1 MNDEAVATPVP
12 VTPMQNVGPAVRPWI
27 LTIALAAVGAIC
39 FFAFVRDA
47 PTLAESPWPFLMIA
61 ALLAAG
67 EVIHVDLARAGEHGL
82 SFAMSDVALAAALLL
97 GRPSDTL
104 IAHVLVTF
112 GVHAFRA
119 RRPTLKVVFNA
130 VQVAVADAVAI
141 AAFVAVGAETTV
153 SLAAAI
159 AAIGAVLA
167 STLVSASLVLAVVRA
182 SGGRR
187 SPGEFL
193 RTLAISMP
201 AGVANGSVAV
211 EAVFLGHINWLLAP
225 VAIVPFVV
233 LVFAYRGISNQQ
245 LTVDKTDFLY
255 RATVA
260 LHQEADLDNA
270 LIDVLEQAREAVN
283 ANAARI
289 VLLAH
294 DGAVSCASFTD
305 SSQPMAAASPEVEL
319 AARRL
324 ASGIPAAT
332 LVLAGTAGAME
343 WSVDTFSD
351 QDSIAA
357 PLMRDGEPAGVL
369 IVSER
374 RGNMELFRTSD
385 IDLIDLLSQQIGLA
399 LEKGFLERSLHQLIE
414 LEAQLTYQ
422 AYHDGLTGLANRTRF
437 NDELHAAMSD
447 PEALPL
453 AVLLLDVDDF
463 KTVNDSLGHAAGDL
477 LLEEVA
483 HRLVQCVG
491 DTGLTARIGGD
502 EFAVLLTNAEL
513 PAAQAAAQAI
523 LGNVDSPV
531 VLELREVSVGASLG
545 IAVSTGAPEEPSDVL
560 RNADLALYRAKGA
573 GKGRYAVYEDAMH
586 VEVRKRLE
594 LSAAL
599 SSAVERD
606 EFILA
611 FQPIHDLINGDV
623 VGAEALVRWRHP
635 QLGELLPAN
644 FLALTEESGLIVQ
657 IGQIVL
663 DQALAVA
670 ASWEPLVAGRP
681 FTISV
686 NVSGRQLHEDGFDI
700 MVMEMLR
707 KHSVP
712 PTRLTL
718 EITESVFIADS
729 HRAQALRVLSN
740 EGVRLSLDDFGTG
753 YSSLSQL
760 HRFPMDQVKIDRSFV
775 SRIAEGASDRTLVHA
790 ILQLAAALRMD
801 TVAEGIETRD
811 QLREL
816 RRLGCHRG
824 QGWLLGSPQSADHIA
839 GLLSGGL
846 PDWLVAS

>member
-1 MNDEAVATPVP
+1 MADEVVATPVP
-12 VTPMQNVGPAVRPWI
+12 VAPLPGTAALRPWA
-27 LTIALAAVGAIC
+27 LTIAIALVGTLSYVLY
-39 FFAFVRDA
+39 VRHA
-47 PTLAESPWPFLMIA
+47 PVNAESPWPFLLIA

-67 EVIHVDLARAGEHGL
+67 EVIHVDLARAGEHRL
-82 SFAMSDVALAAALLL
+82 TFAMSDVALGAALLL
-97 GRPSDTL
+97 GRPSDTV

-112 GVHAFRA
+112 LIHAVRA
-119 RRPTLKVVFNA
+119 RRITLKVLFNA
-130 VQVAVADAVAI
+130 AQVSAADAVAV
-141 AAFVAVGAETTV
+141 AVFVAIAIDSSLFVGAV
-153 SLAAAI
+153 AAI
-159 AAIGAVLA
+159 TAVVA
-167 STLVSASLVLAVVRA
+167 STLVSASLVMAVVRA
-182 SGGRR
+182 TGGRR
-187 SPGEFL
+187 SPGDFI
-193 RTLAISMP
+193 RTLAIGVP
-201 AGVANGSVAV
+201 TAVANGSVAV
-211 EAVFLGHINWLLAP
+211 EAVYLGQISVLLAP
-225 VAIVPFVV
+225 IAAVPFIV

-260 LHQEADLDNA
+260 LHQEADLDKA
-270 LIDVLEQAREAVN
+270 LIEVLDQAREAVN

-289 VLLAH
+289 VLFAH

-305 SSQPMAAASPEVEL
+305 AAQPMAAASPEVEF

-324 ASGIPAAT
+324 AGGIPAAT
-332 LVLAGTAGAME
+332 LVLAGTAGAGE
-343 WSVDTFSD
+343 WSVDTFTD

-374 RGNMELFRTSD
+374 RGTMELFRTSD

-437 NDELHAAMSD
+437 NDELHAAMHE

-483 HRLVQCVG
+483 QRLIGCVG

-502 EFAVLLTNAEL
+502 EFAILLTRAEL
-513 PAAQAAAQAI
+513 DAARAAAQAI
-523 LGNVDSPV
+523 LGSVDAPV
-531 VLELREVSVGASLG
+531 VLEAREVSVGASLG
-545 IAVSTGAPEEPSDVL
+545 IAVSSGPPEGPSDVL

-599 SSAVERD
+599 SNAVERD

-611 FQPIHDLINGDV
+611 FQPIHDLVNGDV
-623 VGAEALVRWRHP
+623 VGTEALVRWRHP

-657 IGQIVL
+657 IGEIVL
-663 DQALAVA
+663 DKALAVV
-670 ASWEPLVAGRP
+670 ASWESLVAGRA

-686 NVSGRQLHEDGFDI
+686 NVSGRQLHEDGFDE
-700 MVMEMLR
+700 MVMRLLH
-707 KHSVP
+707 KHQVP

-729 HRAQALRVLSN
+729 HRAQALRELSDI
-740 EGVRLSLDDFGTG
+740 GVRLSLDDFGTG

-775 SRIAEGASDRTLVHA
+775 SRIADGASDRTLVHA

-801 TVAEGIETRD
+801 TVAEGIETRE

-816 RRLGCHRG
+816 RRLGCVRG
-824 QGWLLGSPQSADHIA
+824 QGWLLGSPQTADHVA
-839 GLLSGGL
+839 ALLSGGL